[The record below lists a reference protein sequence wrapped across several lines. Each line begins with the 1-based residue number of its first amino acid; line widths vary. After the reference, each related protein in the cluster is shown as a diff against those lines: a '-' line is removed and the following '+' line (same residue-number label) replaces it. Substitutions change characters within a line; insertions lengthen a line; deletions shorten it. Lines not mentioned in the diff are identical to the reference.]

1 MEKENKIPS
10 NEPLEFTIEALTPP
24 DPPYAPEMPSVLSG
38 FSAPK
43 APEAP
48 KGPSGTGNPARR
60 AAKVLLRTAAVVLVL
75 ALSVGLF
82 ANILLNAGSP
92 ANSVQSNPANV
103 GIMDRYDM
111 KMTNQISNALEGVL
125 AVEKSYWLND
135 DDLIA
140 PEPNQDCYGE
150 TDDPSSLQ
158 WLLDKADE
166 MLDVGETTFSLDIQ
180 IQPGT
185 KVLYYL
191 DETIFVITWKQIIS
205 NCVYT
210 FSEVKIAHPS
220 QFRRFLAGGEY
231 GSDKQFITTDM
242 AATVNAVMASS
253 GDFYKFRSYGVIVYD
268 GVVQRCNGWAVDTC
282 FIDDK
287 GDLIFAKAG
296 QLTSL
301 EQAQQF
307 VDENNI
313 RFSVAFGPILVQDG
327 KRCNPHEYLLGEIDD
342 RFPRA
347 ALCQKDDLHY
357 CIIVSNGEGE
367 YWQTPKLWEFAFQV
381 ETYGFEMAYTLDG
394 GQTAVIAMNDELINS
409 VHYGYQR
416 QISDIIYFA
425 TAIPNGE

>member
-1 MEKENKIPS
+1 MEKENGIPS
-10 NEPLEFTIEALTPP
+10 NQPLEYTIELLTPMEVP
-24 DPPYAPEMPSVLSG
+24 AQPAAPR
-38 FSAPK
+38 
-43 APEAP
+43 
-48 KGPSGTGNPARR
+48 PSGRKTAIGAVKFLLK
-60 AAKVLLRTAAVVLVL
+60 ATAVLLILAVTVT
-75 ALSVGLF
+75 LF
-82 ANILLNAGSP
+82 GNILLNGGSP
-92 ANSVQSNPANV
+92 KNSAQSNPTQV
-103 GIMDRYDM
+103 GIMDRFDM
-111 KMTNQISNALEGVL
+111 NMTNQISNALEGVL
-125 AVEKSYWLND
+125 SIKKTYWLND

-158 WLLDKADE
+158 WLLDQADE
-166 MLDVGETTFSLDIQ
+166 LLDVGETTFSTDIQ

-191 DETIFVITWKQIIS
+191 DETIFVITWKQIIQ

-268 GVVQRCNGWAVDTC
+268 GTVQRCNGWAVDTC
-282 FIDDK
+282 FIDDQ

-296 QLTSL
+296 QIQSK
-301 EQAQQF
+301 EQAQEF

-313 RFSVAFGPILVQDG
+313 RFSMAFGPILIQDG
-327 KRCNPHEYLLGEIDD
+327 KRCNPEEYLLGEIDD

-357 CIIVSNGEGE
+357 VVMVANWEGQ
-367 YWQTPKLWEFAFQV
+367 YWQTPKLWEFALVV
-381 ETYGFEMAYTLDG
+381 ESYGFDMAYTLDG
-394 GQTAVIAMNDELINS
+394 GQTAVIAMNDQLINS
-409 VHYGYQR
+409 VHFGYQR
-416 QISDIIYFA
+416 QISDIFYFA
-425 TAIPNGE
+425 TAIPDGE